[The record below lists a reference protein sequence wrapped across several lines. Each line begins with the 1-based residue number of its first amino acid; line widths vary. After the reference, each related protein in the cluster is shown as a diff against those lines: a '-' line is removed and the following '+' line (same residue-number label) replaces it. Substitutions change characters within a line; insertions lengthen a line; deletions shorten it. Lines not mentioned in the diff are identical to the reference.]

1 MEEIASLTPIYGGM
15 HYDRLDG
22 DGLQWPCPDRDH
34 PGTPYLHKGSFSR
47 GKGMFT
53 PVDFIPPAEWPD
65 QAYPFLLSTGRIL
78 YHFHTGSLSRRSKPL
93 DAIVPEGYIEIN
105 PKDTERMGIQ
115 DGERVRVCSRRGETE
130 MKVKVTDWPD
140 VGCVFAPF
148 HFREAPANILTNDA
162 LDPKAKI
169 PEYKVAAVRIERME
183 G

>member
-1 MEEIASLTPIYGGM
+1 M
-15 HYDRLDG
+15 
-22 DGLQWPCPDRDH
+22 
-34 PGTPYLHKGSFSR
+34 
-47 GKGMFT
+47 
-53 PVDFIPPAEWPD
+53 DFIPPAEWPD
-65 QAYPFLLSTGRIL
+65 EEYPFLLSTGRIL

-93 DAIVPEGYIEIN
+93 DAIVPEGYIEMN
-105 PKDTERMGIQ
+105 PGDVERMGIM
-115 DGERVRVCSRRGETE
+115 DGERVRVQSRRGKTE